1 MIVSGIKRQVNLF
14 HPACVMIEERIYLF
28 GIELGLI
35 PHGSHFEGRRR
46 LKEATLRKSNR
57 DGKILPVDDGNI

>member
-1 MIVSGIKRQVNLF
+1 
-14 HPACVMIEERIYLF
+14 MIEERIYLF